1 MKPDPDNRP
10 VRLSQIQIRS
20 DPNTEIPKSSPADPQ
35 TYSRPARPLPNIS
48 ASMSTAKSR
57 NFRRRGGDDD
67 EEEDSA
73 TLSTAVTGK
82 PKGTSSTASKQHSA
96 ASKPKKT
103 STPTTKSLLSFADD
117 EDSSESPFSRPSSKP
132 SSSSRFSG
140 KSAHKL
146 TSSKDR
152 SAPHP
157 PSSSLPSN
165 VQPQAGSYTKEAL
178 LELQRNTKTLAAP
191 ARNKPKS
198 EPEPVIVLKGLVKP
212 IVANDFDSETAGK
225 NQDFEDDEVGLN
237 KTSETL
243 SMERDGASDLARLG
257 KLGLGTGLRDDKE
270 VIPDQ
275 ATIEAIRAKRERL
288 RKAKAAAP
296 DYIALD
302 GGSNHGAADGLS
314 DEEPEFKGRIGFFGE
329 KVGGDKKGVFEEF
342 EDRTMPKD
350 RVIERSS
357 DEEEEEDKMWE
368 EEQVRKGL
376 GKRLDDGVVSQGAA
390 AIASVVGSM
399 HQSAV
404 DSQPSFGYP
413 GVGPGGMYPAI
424 QNLGGNNYSSVIGA
438 VGGLY
443 GPDVI
448 SISVQAELAKK
459 ALNENLSRVKES
471 HGRTMVSLAKNEENL
486 SSSLLNVTSLEDSF
500 SAAGEKFLFM
510 QKLRDF
516 VSVLCEFLQH
526 KAPFIEELEEQ
537 MQNLH
542 EERARAIAERRA
554 ADNDDEIPEIEQAI
568 IAVRAEFRKVGS
580 NAAKIA
586 AAVSGSTNSR
596 AVQNAPVE
604 LDELGRDLNL
614 QKRMDMT
621 RRAEARQKRRAKSDS
636 KRKLAMEN
644 DRSFAQMEGESST
657 DESDSES
664 TAYESTRN
672 QLLQVADKILSDA
685 EEEYSQFSVVAERFD
700 RWKKVYASS
709 YCDAYM
715 SLSIPSIFS
724 PYVRL
729 ELLKWDP
736 LHEDS
741 DFIDMAWHSVLFDY
755 GVPGNGIS
763 NGRDD
768 SEADAD
774 ANLIPVLVEKLA
786 IPILHHQL
794 SSCWDTLSTLE
805 TNNAVSAMNLV
816 IRYVDH
822 SSSALGDL
830 VGVLRDRLT
839 KAVADLMVPTWS
851 PVEMNTVSNAARVAA
866 YKFGTAVRLMRN
878 ICLWNKILSMHVLER
893 IVLDELLCGKILPH
907 LHIIH
912 SNIHDA
918 IFRTERVIA
927 SMNGVWAGPS
937 VTGDRSRKL
946 QALVDYLLLI
956 GKTLEKRVGSGNMET
971 ETGKLVRRLKKMLVE
986 LNEYDHARALSRT
999 FNLKEAL

>member
-1 MKPDPDNRP
+1 M
-10 VRLSQIQIRS
+10 
-20 DPNTEIPKSSPADPQ
+20 SS
-35 TYSRPARPLPNIS
+35 
-48 ASMSTAKSR
+48 AKSR

-67 EEEDSA
+67 EEDDSA
-73 TLSTAVTGK
+73 TLSTSVTAK
-82 PKGTSSTASKQHSA
+82 IKGDSSTRRPHSA
-96 ASKPKKT
+96 SSKPKKT
-103 STPTTKSLLSFADD
+103 STPTAKSLLTFAED
-117 EDSSESPFSRPSSKP
+117 EESSESPFSRSSSKP
-132 SSSSRFSG
+132 ASSSSRFSG

-152 SAPHP
+152 STPHP

-165 VQPQAGSYTKEAL
+165 VQPQPGSYTKEAL
-178 LELQRNTKTLAAP
+178 LELQKNTKTLAAP
-191 ARNKPKS
+191 ARNKPRH
-198 EPEPVIVLKGLVKP
+198 EPLIVLKGLVKP
-212 IVANDFDSETAGK
+212 IIANDFDSESAGK
-225 NQDFEDDEVGLN
+225 IQDFEDDEVILKN
-237 KTSETL
+237 KSGILTV
-243 SMERDGASDLARLG
+243 ERDDESDLARLG
-257 KLGLGTGLRDDKE
+257 KLGLGKGLRNDDE

-329 KVGGDKKGVFEEF
+329 KVGGDKKGVFEDF
-342 EDRTMPKD
+342 EDRAMPKY
-350 RVIERSS
+350 RVVERIS
-357 DEEEEEDKMWE
+357 DEEDEEDKMWE

-376 GKRLDDGVVSQGAA
+376 GKRLDDHVVNQGVGAS
-390 AIASVVGSM
+390 ASGVGSV
-399 HQSAV
+399 HHSAV
-404 DSQPSFGYP
+404 DSQQSFGYS
-413 GVGPGGMYPAI
+413 GIVHPAV
-424 QNLGGNNYSSVIGA
+424 QNLGGSSYSSIGGA
-438 VGGLY
+438 VGGLF
-443 GPDVI
+443 GPDVMSI
-448 SISVQAELAKK
+448 SIQADLTKK
-459 ALNENLSRVKES
+459 ALNENLSRVKVS
-471 HGRTMVSLAKNEENL
+471 HGRTMVSLANNEENL

-537 MQNLH
+537 MQKLH
-542 EERARAIAERRA
+542 EEQARAIAERRA

-568 IAVRAEFRKVGS
+568 IAVRAEFRKGGS
-580 NAAKIA
+580 NSAKIA
-586 AAVSGSTNSR
+586 AAVAASSNSR
-596 AVQNAPVE
+596 ALKNAPVE
-604 LDELGRDLNL
+604 LDDLGRDLNL
-614 QKRMDMT
+614 KKRMDMA
-621 RRAEARQKRRAKSDS
+621 RRAEARQRRRAKSDS
-636 KRKLAMEN
+636 KRKLSIEN
-644 DRSFAQMEGESST
+644 DNFYSQMEGESST

-672 QLLQVADKILSDA
+672 QLLQVADKIFSDA
-685 EEEYSQFSVVAERFD
+685 DEEYSQFSIVVERFD

-709 YCDAYM
+709 YFDAYM
-715 SLSIPSIFS
+715 ALSIPSIFS

-736 LHEDS
+736 LHEDA
-741 DFIDMAWHSVLFDY
+741 DFIDMAWHSVLFAY
-755 GVPGNGIS
+755 GVPGNENR

-768 SEADAD
+768 SEADSD
-774 ANLIPVLVEKLA
+774 ANLIPVLVDKLA

-805 TNNAVSAMNLV
+805 TTNAVSAMNLV
-816 IRYVDH
+816 VRYVDH

-830 VGVLRDRLT
+830 VAVLRDRLT
-839 KAVADLMVPTWS
+839 NAVADLMVPTWS

-866 YKFGTAVRLMRN
+866 YRFGTAVRLMRN
-878 ICLWNKILSMHVLER
+878 LCLWNKILSMHVLEK
-893 IVLDELLCGKILPH
+893 IALDELLCGKILPH
-907 LHIIH
+907 LHVIH

-927 SMNGVWAGPS
+927 SMNGVWTGPS
-937 VTGDRSRKL
+937 VAGDRSRKL

-956 GKTLEKRVGSGNMET
+956 GKTLEKKFVSGNMET
-971 ETGKLVRRLKKMLVE
+971 ETGKLVRRLRKMLVE